1 MNEREKKPSHSKQTR
16 NSFYSALLS
25 AFYPFYS
32 ILLNGPRC
40 TPFSHQLATVELP
53 PYDPYDPDD
62 KESCS
67 QIALVAASGGW
78 RGYRRGNT
86 LPIGGEPAL
95 RCGTAVLG
103 DRCTSGFRE
112 TIRGAGPRRA
122 RREIQIGAYAFQFG
136 GA

>member
-1 MNEREKKPSHSKQTR
+1 MNAREKKLTCSQQTR
-16 NSFYSALLS
+16 NSFYSILLS

-32 ILLNGPRC
+32 ILLNGPPS

-67 QIALVAASGGW
+67 QIALIAASRGW
-78 RGYRRGNT
+78 RGYRRGNA
-86 LPIGGEPAL
+86 LPIGGKPAL
-95 RCGTAVLG
+95 RCGGSVC
-103 DRCTSGFRE
+103 DRCASGFRE